1 MNVSQP
7 IAAALA
13 TNPTMDH
20 TLDRNAF
27 SVVSLDEQD
36 EDEKRY
42 WRSKTPHQRLEAV
55 ELTRQLLYGYD
66 PATCRLQRVFEV
78 AQRA

>member
-1 MNVSQP
+1 MKPCQLVT
-7 IAAALA
+7 AALI
-13 TNPTMDH
+13 TNPIMAL
-20 TLDRNAF
+20 TLDRRAF

-36 EDEKRY
+36 DDEKRY
-42 WRSKTPHQRLEAV
+42 WRSKTPHERLEAV

-66 PATCRLQRVFEV
+66 PATARLQRILEV